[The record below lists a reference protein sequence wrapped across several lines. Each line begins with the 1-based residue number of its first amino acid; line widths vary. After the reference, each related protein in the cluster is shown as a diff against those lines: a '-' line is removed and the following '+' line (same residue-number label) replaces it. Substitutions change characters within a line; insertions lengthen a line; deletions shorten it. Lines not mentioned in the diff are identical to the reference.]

1 MTSTLDL
8 TIVALRRLSARIA
21 LIELRAAEGAA
32 LPAFTAGAH
41 LPVNVPGVGRRQYSL
56 VNDPAETHRYC
67 IAVARRDD
75 GRGGSLALHRHA
87 GLGTKVTAEAPVNL
101 FPLED
106 SDAPVCLVGGG
117 IGVTPLVSMAHRL
130 WCAGRAFDLH
140 CALAEADLPG
150 IAEWLSEMP
159 FAERVH
165 FHGGSLP
172 SARLDI
178 PALAAGTDPATRI
191 YVCGPGIM
199 IAEAEAT
206 FGARDMA
213 VMSERFTAS
222 GTEAET
228 TGGFEIEI
236 PSCGQLVCV
245 AEGQSA
251 LEALRSAGVSVESSC
266 EAGVCGSCR
275 TKVLSGQLEHHD
287 YVLTPQERAEGSVFM
302 PCVSRGSGRIVAD
315 L

>member
-1 MTSTLDL
+1 MTTPLDL

-21 LIELRAAEGAA
+21 LFELRAEEGAA

-41 LPVNVPGVGRRQYSL
+41 LAVDVPGVGRRQYSL
-56 VNDPAETHRYC
+56 VNDPSEIHRYC
-67 IAVARRDD
+67 IALARRDD

-87 GLGTKVTAEAPVNL
+87 RLGAEITADPPVNL
-101 FPLED
+101 FPLTED
-106 SDAPVCLVGGG
+106 EAPVCLVGGG

-130 WCAGRAFDLH
+130 WREGRAFDLH
-140 CALAEADLPG
+140 CALATEDLPG
-150 IAEWLSEMP
+150 VGEWLSEMP

-165 FHGGSLP
+165 LHGGSLP

-178 PALAAGTDPATRI
+178 PALAAGADPATRI
-191 YVCGPGIM
+191 YVCGPGTM
-199 IAEAEAT
+199 ITEVEQA
-206 FGARDMA
+206 FGARGMT
-213 VMSERFTAS
+213 VMSERFTAPDA
-222 GTEAET
+222 EAET

-236 PSCGQLVCV
+236 SGSGQVVSV

-251 LEALRSAGVSVESSC
+251 LAALRAAGIPVESSC

-275 TKVLSGQLEHHD
+275 TRVLSGQLEHHD

-302 PCVSRGSGRIVAD
+302 PCVSRGCGRIVVD

>member
-21 LIELRAAEGAA
+21 LIELRAEDGAA

-41 LPVNVPGVGRRQYSL
+41 LAVDVPGVGRRHYSL
-56 VNDPAETHRYC
+56 VNDPSETHRYC

-75 GRGGSLALHRHA
+75 GRGGSLALHRQA
-87 GLGTKVTAEAPVNL
+87 RLGAEITASPPENL
-101 FPLED
+101 FPLTED
-106 SDAPVCLVGGG
+106 EAPVCLVGGG

-130 WCAGRAFDLH
+130 WREGRAFELH
-140 CALAEADLPG
+140 CALTAEDLPG
-150 IAEWLSEMP
+150 VGEWLSEMP

-178 PALAAGTDPATRI
+178 PALAARTDPATQV
-191 YVCGPGIM
+191 YVCGPETM
-199 IAEAEAT
+199 IAEAEAA
-206 FGARDMA
+206 FGARGMP
-213 VMSERFTAS
+213 VMSERFTAP
-222 GTEAET
+222 GAEAEMA
-228 TGGFEIEI
+228 GGFEIEI
-236 PSCGQLVCV
+236 KGQGQLVSV

-251 LEALRSAGVSVESSC
+251 LTAMRAAGIPVESSC

-287 YVLTPQERAEGSVFM
+287 YVLTPQERAEGNVFM
-302 PCVSRGSGRIVAD
+302 PCVSRGCGRIVVD